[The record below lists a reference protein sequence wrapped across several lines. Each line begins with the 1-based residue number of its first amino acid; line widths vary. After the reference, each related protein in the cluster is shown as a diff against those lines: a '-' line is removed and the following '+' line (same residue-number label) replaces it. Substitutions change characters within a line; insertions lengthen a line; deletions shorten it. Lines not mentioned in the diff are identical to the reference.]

1 MGEALPAC
9 GAFAGFL
16 VTVGSLVGMKGLG
29 TAYGFSAPVTVAWA
43 RPGTGRVQLR
53 VEKQVPLCIVFE
65 PPPRKVRAGSDSDVR
80 LARQGGAARLTPW
93 GLLF

>member
-16 VTVGSLVGMKGLG
+16 FTVGSLVGIKGLG
-29 TAYGFSAPVTVAWA
+29 TAHSFSAPVTLAWA
-43 RPGTGRVQLR
+43 RPGTGSVQLR

-65 PPPRKVRAGSDSDVR
+65 PPPREVRAGSDSDVC
-80 LARQGGAARLTPW
+80 LAWQGGATRLTPRA
-93 GLLF
+93 LLF